1 MRLLSFQLPG
11 EVQPR
16 LGALHGSAAD
26 ERILDLASVPV
37 HGAPIAAL
45 RGDMVLFLAGGDA
58 LMAEARQALA
68 LAQRADALASCV
80 LFRPAEVEFL
90 PVVQRPGKV
99 LCVGLNFPSHI
110 DESRHAGQLL
120 PPDVTEPLGFAKV
133 GSALAG
139 HGKPIVFPRHG
150 RQLDYEVELAF
161 VIGQRCSNVAA
172 ADFNEYVAGC
182 CIAVDYSLRDLLF
195 RSGGNPFQAKNF
207 DGFCPLGPTLVTL
220 DEIGRPDERRLRLWV
235 NDELRQDESM
245 ENALF
250 GCADVLAYW
259 SQRFSFEPGDVITC
273 GTPAGVGIFSADPE
287 RWLLK
292 PGDVV
297 RASIDGLG
305 TLVNPIVADPRAC
318 TP

>member
-1 MRLLSFQLPG
+1 MRLLSFRLPG
-11 EVQPR
+11 EALPR
-16 LGALHGSAAD
+16 LGALHGSAAS

-37 HGAPIAAL
+37 HGAPIGAL
-45 RGDMVLFLAGGDA
+45 HGDMVLFLAGGET
-58 LMAEARQALA
+58 LMDQARQALA
-68 LAQRADALASCV
+68 LAQRADAPAACV
-80 LFRPAEVEFL
+80 WHRPEDVAFL
-90 PVVQRPGKV
+90 PVVPRPGKV

-110 DESRHAGQLL
+110 EEARRAGQPL
-120 PPDVTEPLGFAKV
+120 PPEVAEPLGFGKV
-133 GSALAG
+133 GSALTG
-139 HGKPIVFPRHG
+139 HGQPIVFPRHG

-161 VIGQRCSNVAA
+161 VIGRSCSNVAA
-172 ADFNEYVAGC
+172 ADFARYVAGC
-182 CIAVDYSLRDLLF
+182 SIAVDYSLRDLLF

-220 DEIGRPDERRLRLWV
+220 DELGDPDERRLRLWV

-245 ENALF
+245 KNALF

-273 GTPAGVGIFSADPE
+273 GTPAGVGIFSADPA
-287 RWLLK
+287 RWLLQ

-305 TLVNPIVADPRAC
+305 TLVNPIVADPRA
-318 TP
+318 